1 MKNKEND
8 KIIATNRKA
17 HFNYFLSDFTEA
29 GLVLLGTEIKSLRQ
43 GHCSLSD
50 SYIAFKKGEAFIEN
64 MDISIYKEGNIFNHE
79 PKRERKILLH
89 KEEIRKLQQVVKKE
103 GITVVPTKCYLH
115 KGKAKLEI
123 AIGKGKNA
131 IDKRETIKNRDIQ
144 RKLKENTHY

>member
-64 MDISIYKEGNIFNHE
+64 MDISIRTIIHGMHGTAESMWS
-79 PKRERKILLH
+79 
-89 KEEIRKLQQVVKKE
+89 
-103 GITVVPTKCYLH
+103 
-115 KGKAKLEI
+115 A
-123 AIGKGKNA
+123 AIPMLS
-131 IDKRETIKNRDIQ
+131 DQ
-144 RKLKENTHY
+144 